1 MEYLSKSI
9 RVRTLMFIAL
19 VLLILIVAGCQKER
33 SLSDQIIQTIDRK
46 SNENGTCDISLKEIT
61 DFKWD
66 KVVIFQVGSSDE
78 EISSALGIKYEG
90 PTDLISGLVF
100 VLDHKIVHEELIPY
114 QTEHPTNLQ
123 IFIEK
128 KATDPNCVAF
138 TLENAVLKGS
148 KEELDGVTYYSI
160 HVKRE

>member
-1 MEYLSKSI
+1 M
-9 RVRTLMFIAL
+9 
-19 VLLILIVAGCQKER
+19 
-33 SLSDQIIQTIDRK
+33 
-46 SNENGTCDISLKEIT
+46 
-61 DFKWD
+61 
-66 KVVIFQVGSSDE
+66 
-78 EISSALGIKYEG
+78 
-90 PTDLISGLVF
+90 SGLVF

>member
-1 MEYLSKSI
+1 MEDFSKFI
-9 RVRTLMFIAL
+9 RKRRLMIITLVILM
-19 VLLILIVAGCQKER
+19 LIVAGCQKES

-46 SNENGTCDISLKEIT
+46 SNGNGVSDISLREIT

-78 EISSALGIKYEG
+78 EISNALGVKYEG
-90 PTDLISGLVF
+90 PTDLMTGLIFVF
-100 VLDHKIVHEELIPY
+100 DHKIVHEELIPY
-114 QTEHPTNLQ
+114 QTEQPANLQ

-128 KATDPNCVAF
+128 KAKDPNCLAF

-160 HVKRE
+160 IVIK

>member
-1 MEYLSKSI
+1 MRVFSKSI
-9 RVRTLMFIAL
+9 RERRLMIIFL
-19 VLLILIVAGCQKER
+19 VLLMLIVAGCQTER

-46 SNENGTCDISLKEIT
+46 SNVNGVCDISLKEIT

-66 KVVIFQVGSSDE
+66 KAVIFQVGNSDE
-78 EISSALGIKYEG
+78 EISNALGIKYEG
-90 PTDLISGLVF
+90 PTDLMSGLVF

-128 KATDPNCVAF
+128 KAKDLNCVAF

>member
-1 MEYLSKSI
+1 MGGSKSI
-9 RVRTLMFIAL
+9 RERSLKKIFLVFLM
-19 VLLILIVAGCQKER
+19 LIVAGCQKER
-33 SLSDQIIQTIDRK
+33 SLSDQIIQTIDRT
-46 SNENGTCDISLKEIT
+46 SNVNGVSAISLKEIT

-78 EISSALGIKYEG
+78 EINNALGVKYEG
-90 PTDLISGLVF
+90 PTDLMSGMVF
-100 VLDHKIVHEELIPY
+100 VLDDKIVHEELIPY
-114 QTEHPTNLQ
+114 QTEHPANLQ

-128 KATDPNCVAF
+128 KAKDPNCVAF

-148 KEELDGVTYYSI
+148 KEELDDVTYYSI